1 MSREST
7 LNKYQKKNS
16 NLNLVVDEKFLDYY
30 Y

>member
-7 LNKYQKKNS
+7 LNKYQKKKS
-16 NLNLVVDEKFLDYY
+16 NLNLVLDEKFLDYY